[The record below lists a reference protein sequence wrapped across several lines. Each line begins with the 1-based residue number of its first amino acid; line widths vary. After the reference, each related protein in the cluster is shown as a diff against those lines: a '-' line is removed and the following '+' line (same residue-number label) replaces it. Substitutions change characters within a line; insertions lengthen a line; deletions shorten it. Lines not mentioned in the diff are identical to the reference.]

1 MATRTHSRRP
11 LSLLGAF
18 TLACAL
24 IMSPVSV
31 IVATAQSPTDAELVQ
46 RLERLVMR
54 KGTKDSAVRVEI
66 CEKFGIPLAIG
77 LPREQ
82 SCLAYGV
89 SFNDPDGF
97 NFHSFTVFRPAGTE
111 EVISIISV
119 TNSRGGSF
127 YRFGTNA
134 KLEVVVSELIQPGVC
149 CAWSRIPVGSSDAQ
163 NGRTFVLAYWRAK
176 LPDLENEPERA
187 LLEDAN
193 AGLSR
198 QRPKN

>member
-24 IMSPVSV
+24 ITSPVSV
-31 IVATAQSPTDAELVQ
+31 IVASALSPTDAELVQ

-66 CEKFGIPLAIG
+66 CEKFGIPLATG

-82 SCLAYGV
+82 SCLAYRV
-89 SFNDPDGF
+89 SFNDPDEF

-111 EVISIISV
+111 EVISIASV

-149 CAWSRIPVGSSDAQ
+149 CSWSRIPVGSSDAQ

-176 LPDLENEPERA
+176 LPDLEKEPERA

>member
-1 MATRTHSRRP
+1 
-11 LSLLGAF
+11 
-18 TLACAL
+18 
-24 IMSPVSV
+24 
-31 IVATAQSPTDAELVQ
+31 
-46 RLERLVMR
+46 MR

-82 SCLAYGV
+82 SCLAYRV

-111 EVISIISV
+111 EVISIVSV

-149 CAWSRIPVGSSDAQ
+149 CSWSRIPVGSSDAQ

-176 LPDLENEPERA
+176 LPDLEKEPERA